1 MRTHMRATVNYDRI
15 YVCHTP
21 PRVFVVGR
29 KNKNDDDDDR
39 RQRRHRESR
48 ECDKDII
55 IIIIAGSKRA
65 GFGPWGECVRATVF
79 ANVAHVAVMG
89 GLVGK

>member
-29 KNKNDDDDDR
+29 KNKNDDDVVGNVDIANR
-39 RQRRHRESR
+39 ANAIKILLLLLLPGVREQGL
-48 ECDKDII
+48 
-55 IIIIAGSKRA
+55 ALG
-65 GFGPWGECVRATVF
+65 G
-79 ANVAHVAVMG
+79 NVYELQSLPMWRTSQ
-89 GLVGK
+89 